1 MLRFLIL
8 FLLLQVTLFSFEM
21 MPWAQQWLVLPWTNA
36 LANISAWLMQ
46 WLDTGVVTFGKVIQ
60 STQNQF
66 AISIE
71 AGCNG
76 IEAMIVLL
84 AAILAFPSSWTYKL
98 LGLLWGFIAIQGIN
112 LVRIVSLF
120 YLGQWNYTW
129 FEWAHLYIWQALI
142 MLDALIVFL
151 IWVRYLPS
159 ADSMS
164 ERDMVVKA

>member
-8 FLLLQVTLFSFEM
+8 FLLLQTALFTLEM
-21 MPWAQQWLVLPWTNA
+21 LPWAQQWFVLPWTSA
-36 LANISAWLMQ
+36 LANMSAWLIQ
-46 WLDTGVVTFGKVIQ
+46 WLDASVITFGKVIQ

-84 AAILAFPSSWTYKL
+84 AAIIAFPSPWLYKL
-98 LGLLWGFIAIQGIN
+98 SGLFWGFIAIQSIN
-112 LVRIVSLF
+112 LVRIISLF

-151 IWVRYLPS
+151 IWVRYLPKTEQV
-159 ADSMS
+159 A
-164 ERDMVVKA
+164 EEQFNV